1 MREGDVIGGY
11 ILERHLGKGGMG
23 QVWLGR
29 DPHSLEEVAVKGLKD
44 GFDQELAARF
54 DREMSTLVSLEHENI
69 VKLHRVIYE
78 GGMPYVAM
86 EYIHGP
92 NLRERKRTIPP
103 LTPDQK
109 VSLLAQVLAAMVYL
123 RETAN
128 VVHRDIKPSNVLI
141 DGDNRA
147 VLADFGLAKFHDLN
161 LTSSAGVPQG
171 TARYLAPEVGEFE
184 QATYRS
190 DVYSFGVMAMELFA
204 EKHPTI
210 DGIPEERFAGPLS
223 DLIRSSVSR
232 QPENRP
238 TAAELLHAFENVRR
252 LGYAAACRMEKQAAD
267 DLTAPVGAASLGQR
281 KPAMPPQP
289 QTEPPAREE
298 PEPATKSIGWVYL
311 PAAAAALAIIAI
323 PAVLTLAQ
331 KAQEAAQA
339 LDPPS
344 PSASATVAEPAASA
358 EEPVPLPT
366 MSPITSFTVVAL
378 ADDSGILTNSGE
390 TRAGVMYESITADGM
405 ARKGNS
411 CNVRVLVTGPE
422 VMERG
427 LTECLTPEPIFF
439 ALTPGTYQ
447 VLVSDEISGAQGETT
462 LVVNP

>member
-29 DPHSLEEVAVKGLKD
+29 DPHSLEEVAIKGLKD
-44 GFDQELAARF
+44 GFDQEHAARF

-103 LTPDQK
+103 LTPNQK

-141 DGDNRA
+141 DRDNRA
-147 VLADFGLAKFHDLN
+147 VLADFGLAKFQDLN

-184 QATYRS
+184 QVTYRS
-190 DVYSFGVMAMELFA
+190 DVYSFGVMAMEFFA
-204 EKHPTI
+204 EKHPTL
-210 DGIPEERFAGPLS
+210 DGIPEDRFRWSAQRP
-223 DLIRSSVSR
+223 DPFKRSR

-238 TAAELLHAFENVRR
+238 TAPELLHAFESVLRV
-252 LGYAAACRMEKQAAD
+252 GYTAACKMEEQVAGD
-267 DLTAPVGAASLGQR
+267 PTASVGAASMKQ
-281 KPAMPPQP
+281 PQSAMPPQP
-289 QTEPPAREE
+289 QPERLPREE
-298 PEPATKSIGWVYL
+298 PEPATTSIWRSYFLTGAVVF
-311 PAAAAALAIIAI
+311 AVIAL

-331 KAQEAAQA
+331 KAQEAAPA
-339 LDPPS
+339 LAQPPTS
-344 PSASATVAEPAASA
+344 PSASAAFS
-358 EEPVPLPT
+358 EPVPLPT

-378 ADDSGILTNSGE
+378 ADDSGVLTSSGE
-390 TRAGVMYESITADGM
+390 IRAGVM
-405 ARKGNS
+405 
-411 CNVRVLVTGPE
+411 
-422 VMERG
+422 
-427 LTECLTPEPIFF
+427 
-439 ALTPGTYQ
+439 
-447 VLVSDEISGAQGETT
+447 
-462 LVVNP
+462 